1 MTSVLNELVRKT
13 EPRATSMLAY
23 LQESGIHQPDILKL
37 MASLPRH
44 EFVEP
49 AFSHLAYS
57 PTPLPIGKNQ
67 TISQPLTVAR
77 MSEWLLQYARRGRVL
92 EIGTGSGYQTCI
104 LANLFNKVHTIERQ
118 KALLDLAMK
127 RLANF
132 GVSNVEFHHGDG
144 HLGWPTNI
152 SMDAI
157 IVTALASKVPHAL
170 TNSLK
175 EGGILIM
182 PIEDE
187 TPSIGCW
194 QKTGEKWRRLE
205 FAPAQFVPMLEGK
218 EDA

>member
-1 MTSVLNELVRKT
+1 MTSLLNELLRKT
-13 EPRATSMLAY
+13 EPRAASMVAY
-23 LQESGIHQPDILKL
+23 LQESGIRNTEILQL
-37 MASLPRH
+37 MGSLPRH
-44 EFVEP
+44 QFVES

-77 MSEWLLQYARRGRVL
+77 MSEWLLENARHGRVL
-92 EIGTGSGYQTCI
+92 EVGTGSGYQTCI
-104 LANLFNKVHTIERQ
+104 LANIFNKVHTIERH
-118 KALLDLAMK
+118 KTLYDLAMK
-127 RLANF
+127 RLTSF

-170 TNSLK
+170 TDSLK

-187 TPSIGCW
+187 ISSIGCW
-194 QKTGEKWRRLE
+194 KKEGEKWRRLG